1 MPLRSAFSNWLLA
14 RKAVVEVYAGNACFR
29 SLAKGALAHRRELRE
44 KQIGKKEE
52 KGQSKAFHG
61 TVKKNLEPPYQEKR
75 HATSEASY
83 DDRRKF
89 ASNWEPG

>member
-1 MPLRSAFSNWLLA
+1 MILKGKSSQMSCIMH
-14 RKAVVEVYAGNACFR
+14 NAIKCR
-29 SLAKGALAHRRELRE
+29 PVCRRVGPHRRELRE

>member
-1 MPLRSAFSNWLLA
+1 VKDPPFP
-14 RKAVVEVYAGNACFR
+14 
-29 SLAKGALAHRRELRE
+29 HRRELRE